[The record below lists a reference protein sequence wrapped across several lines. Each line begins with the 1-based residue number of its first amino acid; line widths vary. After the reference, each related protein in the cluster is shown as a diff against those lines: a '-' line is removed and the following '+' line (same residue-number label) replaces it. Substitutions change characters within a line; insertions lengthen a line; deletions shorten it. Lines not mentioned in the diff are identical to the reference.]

1 MFKFKKI
8 KFCFKTSDY
17 ETQNTVDTVFVIFD
31 KSRGYY
37 GIKFSTD
44 DSEVKYG
51 KVTCSNSGNEY
62 DSHYFERTFYRWCFY
77 HRHPSWIKEHKSTLF
92 NFYKFIVK
100 VPVDSLVTNV

>member
-1 MFKFKKI
+1 MLKKI
-8 KFCFKTSDY
+8 KFCFKKADY
-17 ETQNTVDTVFVIFD
+17 GNHSTNNTIFVIFD

-37 GIKFSTD
+37 GVKFSTD
-44 DSEVKYG
+44 DSDVKYG
-51 KVTCSNSGNEY
+51 KVICSNSGNEY
-62 DSHYFERTFYRWCFY
+62 DNYYFERTFYSWCFY

>member
-1 MFKFKKI
+1 MLKKI
-8 KFCFKTSDY
+8 KFCFKKADY
-17 ETQNTVDTVFVIFD
+17 ETKSTNNTIFVIFD

-37 GIKFSTD
+37 AVKFSTD
-44 DSEVKYG
+44 NSEVKYG
-51 KVTCSNSGNEY
+51 KVICSNSCNEY
-62 DSHYFERTFYRWCFY
+62 DSYYFERTFYRWCFY